1 MALRDHAIVAYAE
14 TKVMEKSD
22 RDVFV
27 LIGEMLESLLDSTGV
42 EKNEIDGLVVAGMT
56 GTGAGNIF
64 WPQTIADVLG
74 LQVGFCE
81 QVNIGGCSAAG
92 CVVRA
97 AAAIEYGLCEIA
109 FLSFSDTHVI
119 EDKTDHSHT
128 YRREWTDPYGL
139 MGPPGAFGLLSRAYE
154 SKYGLDYRMLGKL
167 AVTQRNH
174 AIMNEHAC
182 EKLRVPITID
192 DYLNSRMIADPI
204 RLLDCVMRTD
214 GGAGLLMMSRKKAKE
229 KGLTKNIIPIGYAE
243 LTNYLGGENLVDV
256 TKSGHSICGEKALK
270 QAGLGIKDIKSFH
283 PYDDFIIAIMLQ
295 MEAFGF
301 CKAGQGIPYIREMNF
316 DYNGDL
322 PLNTGGGQISAGQAA
337 GSSEN
342 LVEAIRQLRREAGE
356 RQIKDT
362 SNALV
367 TGIGWINYGRNW
379 GSSAALVLVPE

>member
-1 MALRDHAIVAYAE
+1 
-14 TKVMEKSD
+14 
-22 RDVFV
+22 
-27 LIGEMLESLLDSTGV
+27 
-42 EKNEIDGLVVAGMT
+42 MT

-109 FLSFSDTHVI
+109 FLSFSDTHVL
-119 EDKTDHSHT
+119 EDRTDHSHT

-154 SKYGLDYRMLGKL
+154 AKYGLDYRMLGKL

-204 RLLDCVMRTD
+204 RLLDCVMRAD
-214 GGAGLLMMSRKKAKE
+214 GGSGLLMMSRKKAKE

-256 TKSGHSICGEKALK
+256 TKSGHQICGEKALK
-270 QAGLGIKDIKSFH
+270 QAGLNIKDMKSFH

-301 CKAGQGIPYIREMNF
+301 CKAGQGIPYVREMNF
-316 DYNGDL
+316 AYNGDL

-342 LVEAIRQLRREAGE
+342 LIEAVRQLRREAGD

-362 SNALV
+362 TNALV
-367 TGIGWINYGRNW
+367 CVTLDVGVNFVANIVNCTPDELNVGMKVKPFWHPLADGTHLFMFQPDKD
-379 GSSAALVLVPE
+379 AK